1 VQELGRE
8 AQRASVALSSAIC
21 GSCVAL
27 GDLLGGGNSRSVLV
41 EPSGVRRGRDVVRA
55 LALGASAVFVGRPV
69 FWGLALGGQ
78 AGVARMIEMF
88 AK

>member
-1 VQELGRE
+1 VI
-8 AQRASVALSSAIC
+8 SVALSSAIC

-27 GDLLGGGNSRSVLV
+27 GDLLDGENSPPSVLV
-41 EPSGVRRGRDVVRA
+41 ESSGVRRGRDVVRA

>member
-1 VQELGRE
+1 M
-8 AQRASVALSSAIC
+8 
-21 GSCVAL
+21 AL
-27 GDLLGGGNSRSVLV
+27 GDLLDGENSPPSVLV
-41 EPSGVRRGRDVVRA
+41 ESSGVRRGRDVVRA

>member
-1 VQELGRE
+1 MI
-8 AQRASVALSSAIC
+8 SVALSSAIC

-27 GDLLGGGNSRSVLV
+27 GDLLDGENSPPSVLV
-41 EPSGVRRGRDVVRA
+41 ESSGVRRGRDVVRA